1 MVTTQLICAFV
12 FVCTK
17 SRFSHDAADFIF
29 EMVTNVQGNIFLW
42 FLVPKWFNLYIFFW
56 HGIRSIKHF
65 IYIFLIQKTLVNMKL
80 CKHRFCSSTV
90 FVHIEQKW
98 LATATKIV
106 VLTKMVAISTDFVHF
121 GQKKL
126 VMSMWSAASTTF
138 VRFGINLDN
147 D

>member
-1 MVTTQLICAFV
+1 MSDRYPLGCLFV
-12 FVCTK
+12 VHARVF
-17 SRFSHDAADFIF
+17 
-29 EMVTNVQGNIFLW
+29 
-42 FLVPKWFNLYIFFW
+42 
-56 HGIRSIKHF
+56 
-65 IYIFLIQKTLVNMKL
+65 TLQNQSGKQ

-121 GQKKL
+121 GQKWL

-138 VRFGINLDN
+138 VRFGINIDN
-147 D
+147 DKMLHKNTDNVLNSQN

>member
-1 MVTTQLICAFV
+1 MRIQ
-12 FVCTK
+12 
-17 SRFSHDAADFIF
+17 RR
-29 EMVTNVQGNIFLW
+29 
-42 FLVPKWFNLYIFFW
+42 
-56 HGIRSIKHF
+56 RSA
-65 IYIFLIQKTLVNMKL
+65 

-98 LATATKIV
+98 LATATEIV

-121 GQKKL
+121 GQKWL

-147 D
+147 DKMLHKTQRMYLIAKTESLSSVVIVTLLVFVVFVQTSTTL

>member
-1 MVTTQLICAFV
+1 MITMLESLQTIL
-12 FVCTK
+12 
-17 SRFSHDAADFIF
+17 
-29 EMVTNVQGNIFLW
+29 
-42 FLVPKWFNLYIFFW
+42 P
-56 HGIRSIKHF
+56 
-65 IYIFLIQKTLVNMKL
+65 

-98 LATATKIV
+98 LATATEIV

-121 GQKKL
+121 GQKWL

-147 D
+147 DKMFHKNTENVLNSQN

>member
-1 MVTTQLICAFV
+1 MFCG
-12 FVCTK
+12 
-17 SRFSHDAADFIF
+17 FIAR
-29 EMVTNVQGNIFLW
+29 
-42 FLVPKWFNLYIFFW
+42 LV
-56 HGIRSIKHF
+56 SD
-65 IYIFLIQKTLVNMKL
+65 LVANPEDKFPSDV

-98 LATATKIV
+98 LATATEIV

-121 GQKKL
+121 GQKWL

-147 D
+147 DKMLHKNTENVLNSQN